1 MPPQKIPSCR
11 NIFAAACLSA
21 GAMLATLSAQA
32 TAAEITLYE
41 RLGGEPVIVKFVDE
55 TIDLTTNDPKTKRSF
70 DKVNLVNLKKKIVE
84 HICELS
90 HGPCKYSGDPMKLVH
105 KGLDIPESEFYG
117 MVEHLR
123 TALNHSGVSEG
134 AKNELL
140 KILAPMKRDIVTK

>member
-1 MPPQKIPSCR
+1 MATKTLHSCFKFLLAAS
-11 NIFAAACLSA
+11 ILCCEAQAAAE
-21 GAMLATLSAQA
+21 T
-32 TAAEITLYE
+32 TLYE
-41 RLGGEPVIVKFVDE
+41 RLGGEKVIAGFVDE
-55 TIDLTTNDPKTKRSF
+55 TIELTVRDPKTGRSF

-105 KGLDIPESEFYG
+105 KGLDIQEGEFYG

-123 TALNHSGVSEG
+123 TALGHAGVGEG
-134 AKNELL
+134 PKNELL

>member
-1 MPPQKIPSCR
+1 MLTKKHASCR
-11 NIFAAACLSA
+11 NVLVVAGLLAGAFMVALSPFAAA
-21 GAMLATLSAQA
+21 
-32 TAAEITLYE
+32 AESTLYE
-41 RLGGEPVIVKFVDE
+41 RLGGEAVIARFVDE
-55 TIDLTTNDPKTKRSF
+55 TIDLTATDPKTKRSF

-90 HGPCKYSGDPMKLVH
+90 QGPCKYSGDPMKLVH

-123 TALNHSGVSEG
+123 TAINHAGVSEG

-140 KILAPMKRDIVTK
+140 KILAPMKHDIVTK